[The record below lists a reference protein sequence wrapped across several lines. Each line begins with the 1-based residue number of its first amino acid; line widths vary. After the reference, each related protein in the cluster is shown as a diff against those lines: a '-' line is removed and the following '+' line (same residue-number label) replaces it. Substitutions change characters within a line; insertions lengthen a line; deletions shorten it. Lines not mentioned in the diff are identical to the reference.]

1 MKKINISK
9 KIDHTLLAPN
19 ATFAQFK
26 KLCDEAVE
34 NEFFSVCVPPFMV
47 KSCKNC
53 LTDTDIKICTVVGFP
68 LGYNSYLTKMV
79 EAKELINNGAD
90 EIDAVINISALKSGD
105 FSFIGKEVKSL
116 RQACGKNILKIII
129 ETAYLTDKE
138 KIEVSKIILKNGADF
153 IKTSTGFAPSGAK
166 IEDIKL
172 IKSVVGKNIR
182 IKAAGGISTY
192 EQAVAMIDAGASRI
206 GSSKSL
212 NIVK

>member
-1 MKKINISK
+1 MEKINISK

-19 ATFAQFK
+19 ATLEQFK
-26 KLCDEAVE
+26 QLCDEAVE
-34 NEFFSVCVPPFMV
+34 NDFYSVCVPPFMV
-47 KSCKNC
+47 KSCKKC
-53 LTDTDIKICTVVGFP
+53 LADTDIKICTVVGFP
-68 LGYNSYLTKMV
+68 LGYNSYLTKIV

-90 EIDAVINISALKSGD
+90 EIDAVINISVLKSGD
-105 FSFIGKEVKSL
+105 FGFINKEVKNL

-153 IKTSTGFAPSGAK
+153 IKTSTGFASSGAK

>member
-19 ATFAQFK
+19 ATLRQFE

-34 NEFFSVCVPPFMV
+34 NEFYSVCVPPFMV
-47 KSCKNC
+47 KSCKKC
-53 LTDTDIKICTVVGFP
+53 LADTDIKICTVVGFP

-105 FSFIGKEVKSL
+105 FDFINKEVKSL

-138 KIEVSKIILKNGADF
+138 KTEVSKIILKNGADF

-166 IEDIKL
+166 IEDVKL